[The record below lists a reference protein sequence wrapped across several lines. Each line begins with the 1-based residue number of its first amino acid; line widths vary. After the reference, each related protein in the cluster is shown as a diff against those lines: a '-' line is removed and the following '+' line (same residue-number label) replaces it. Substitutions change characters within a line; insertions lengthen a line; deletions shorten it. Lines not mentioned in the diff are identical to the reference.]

1 MKKELQ
7 KPVWIVDD
15 DLEDQELIMDI
26 FKELG
31 WPHDLELFQTGEQLL
46 EKLQQV
52 NEGPFIIISDV
63 NLPKMSGF
71 DLRQHMLDNPN
82 NKFHSVP
89 FIFWSTFASDRQIR
103 KAFDLNAHGF
113 FIKESSFG
121 KWKEVL
127 IKIIEYWM
135 VSLMPSRKDN
145 EQEVKLLL

>member
-1 MKKELQ
+1 MKEELQ
-7 KPVWIVDD
+7 GPIWIVDD

-26 FKELG
+26 FKELE
-31 WPHDLELFQTGEQLL
+31 WPHDLELFQTAEAFLQ
-46 EKLQQV
+46 KLQAS
-52 NEGPFIIISDV
+52 NEAPFLIISEV

-71 DLRQHMLDNPN
+71 DLRQRMLDNPG

-89 FIFWSTFASDRQIR
+89 FIFWSTFASERQIR

-113 FIKESSFG
+113 FIKESSFD

-135 VSLMPSRKDN
+135 ISMMPSRKESDDD
-145 EQEVKLLL
+145 VKFLV